1 MTSSRM
7 ICNLNAVT
15 ETGMQRVVI
24 YWKAV
29 RLRSSRVMASSLY
42 LCSGMSCQWSSA
54 CISCMSWLNFQLPLT
69 TWAATFNTH
78 CNLLVTDWRLR
89 RRRCCTSPCKMLQ
102 RHAPVTQ
109 QTLLNVYRDVSKA
122 MNMVEAGRVGVG
134 SMFLKTKVNQDDNSK
149 SWYSTSWGNHTSELR
164 VVTCHMDDTVLP
176 ATDTSECVPSNPSH
190 EGWYLTYLS
199 WRDGR
204 LSCSSW
210 LDSETAG
217 RRTSDLLIT
226 SLMLNHC
233 TTKAA
238 NSKHSNMLTWWIM
251 STAGCKDG
259 KEPSSA
265 RQSVVYCR
273 HCVLDRFW
281 WLYYVAVLASSSLL
295 QTLTL
300 MSSYSAHLGC
310 FCDHHWRH
318 SCCDWSSCFQRRFL
332 Y

>member
-1 MTSSRM
+1 MTAHALPKRTITVASYWWASPP
-7 ICNLNAVT
+7 LFEVT
-15 ETGMQRVVI
+15 RYFGEERSTGMQMRG
-24 YWKAV
+24 AF
-29 RLRSSRVMASSLY
+29 RSH
-42 LCSGMSCQWSSA
+42 SGTRGT
-54 CISCMSWLNFQLPLT
+54 P
-69 TWAATFNTH
+69 
-78 CNLLVTDWRLR
+78 
-89 RRRCCTSPCKMLQ
+89 
-102 RHAPVTQ
+102 
-109 QTLLNVYRDVSKA
+109 
-122 MNMVEAGRVGVG
+122 
-134 SMFLKTKVNQDDNSK
+134 DNSK

-190 EGWYLTYLS
+190 AGWYLTYLS

-259 KEPSSA
+259 KEPPPA